1 MKKIIT
7 FMSFLLITVV
17 LYSTEDIMSVFGSGS
32 SLNDYEVTK
41 ISNLTFAGYENY
53 ELQIKKTD
61 GSFINCDLSVV
72 SDLTFTNLANTPLA
86 PSSVTIAADSASVL
100 IEWGAVAGALMYNV
114 YRSEDPNTGF
124 SILGYT
130 SSESYTDETA
140 LSGNKYFYK
149 ITARSNAK

>member
-1 MKKIIT
+1 MKKLPVLLLLL
-7 FMSFLLITVV
+7 FLTIG
-17 LYSTEDIMSVFGSGS
+17 LYSTDDIMSVFGSGS

-41 ISNLTFAGYENY
+41 ISNLTFDGYENY
-53 ELQIKKTD
+53 ELQIKRTD
-61 GSFINCDLSVV
+61 GSFVTYDLSEL
-72 SDLTFTNLANTPLA
+72 SDLTFTDLANTPSV
-86 PSSVTIAADSASVL
+86 PSSVTITSDSASVL

-130 SSESYTDETA
+130 SSESFTDEAA
-140 LSGNKYFYK
+140 LPGNKYFYK

>member
-1 MKKIIT
+1 MSKLPVLLLLLFLT
-7 FMSFLLITVV
+7 FG

-41 ISNLTFAGYENY
+41 ISNMTFAGYENY

-61 GSFINCDLSVV
+61 GSFVNYDLSVV
-72 SDLTFTNLANTPLA
+72 SDLTFTDLANTPLA
-86 PSSVTIAADSASVL
+86 PPSVTISTDSASIL

-130 SSESYTDETA
+130 SSESFSDDTA
-140 LSGNKYFYK
+140 LPGNKYFYK